1 MKGLIVSVDVLT
13 VSSKGQIV
21 LPAPMRSKLSIA
33 PGAKLAAYMSDGAIL
48 LKRINLPEKNEFEQW
63 MSEMQEYAAEV
74 DMKEEDIAQ
83 AIAEV
88 RAEKHP

>member
-1 MKGLIVSVDVLT
+1 
-13 VSSKGQIV
+13 
-21 LPAPMRSKLSIA
+21 
-33 PGAKLAAYMSDGAIL
+33 MSDGAIL
-48 LKRINLPEKNEFEQW
+48 LKRINVPEKNEFEQW